1 MLILKGVFYMSVN
14 PNEAYLEAI
23 TMTLAYLEKKE
34 NCDEK
39 LLEALKKERERIL
52 VELNV
57 HPID

>member
-1 MLILKGVFYMSVN
+1 LSVN

-34 NCDEK
+34 NCDEE
-39 LLEALKKERERIL
+39 LLKQLKKERERLL

-57 HPID
+57 HPL

>member
-1 MLILKGVFYMSVN
+1 MSVN

-34 NCDEK
+34 NCDEE
-39 LLEALKKERERIL
+39 LLAQLKKERERIL

-57 HPID
+57 HPIS